1 MVVALLHSVWLETA
15 VTEGVGFTV
24 MVKLCG
30 VPPQLLAVG
39 VTVTVAISAAAV
51 LLIAVKDDISPVP
64 LVARPIDEL
73 EFVQL

>member
-1 MVVALLHSVWLETA
+1 
-15 VTEGVGFTV
+15 